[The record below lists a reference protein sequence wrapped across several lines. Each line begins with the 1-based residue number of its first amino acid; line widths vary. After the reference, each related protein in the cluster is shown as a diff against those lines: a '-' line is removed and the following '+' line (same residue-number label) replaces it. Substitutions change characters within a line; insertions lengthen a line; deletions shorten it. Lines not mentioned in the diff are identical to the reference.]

1 MIKNREYAQKKRS
14 LGENETEKA
23 LFLLEDSYMDKQ
35 QLTSPKDAVQ
45 KDNLNEASKMTGA
58 SPSPE
63 RVNLPEIKN

>member
-1 MIKNREYAQKKRS
+1 MIKNREYAAKKRS

-35 QLTSPKDAVQ
+35 LSPKGDTH
-45 KDNLNEASKMTGA
+45 KDNLNESSKLTGN

-63 RVNLPEIKN
+63 RVNLPQIKN